1 MPVSDSGPVYN
12 IKDLPEVF
20 NIEPVDLFIVET
32 VNGTS
37 VVSFDNII
45 IDLEQTSFETEFDKH
60 TTDILTLSS
69 DINSALEAAAGEDVL
84 NEIEA
89 LNNEVDVL
97 EAELEAI
104 FNNAS
109 VGTISSAD
117 IDLVTVAVK
126 TPDVF
131 DRALWESSYTI
142 TIADYFDSS
151 SGYSVEN
158 VRGVYVQ
165 VFSSQDSTGGDDA
178 IVPREPP
185 SGFYYNDWN
194 PYTYYSYDF
203 TSSYR
208 FPDGVLRGIY
218 SMRQDAPSNTYRTLD
233 RYRKV
238 VLLPIKKGQSDFE
251 IEIDA
256 EVQASP
262 TLGKMAV
269 TPLLWEVLTTVTDP
283 VSSSPL

>member
-1 MPVSDSGPVYN
+1 MPVSDSSLVYN

-32 VNGTS
+32 VNGTG

-69 DINSALEAAAGEDVL
+69 DINGALEAAGSEDVL
-84 NEIEA
+84 KEIIA

-104 FNNAS
+104 INTTG
-109 VGTISSAD
+109 VGTISSAN

-126 TPDVF
+126 TPDGF
-131 DRALWESSYTI
+131 TRDFWESSYTI

-158 VRGVYVQ
+158 VRGVYVG
-165 VFSSQDSTGGDDA
+165 VDSSQDWSSNEYFRDSSDQIIWTTA
-178 IVPREPP
+178 
-185 SGFYYNDWN
+185 SYYG
-194 PYTYYSYDF
+194 YDF

-208 FPDGVLRGIY
+208 FPDGVLRTIY
-218 SMRQDAPSNTYRTLD
+218 GVRQDAPSNTYRTLD
-233 RYRKV
+233 QYSRV
-238 VLLPIKKGQSDFE
+238 VLLPIKKGQVDLE

-256 EVQASP
+256 EVRGF
-262 TLGKMAV
+262 GKMSV
-269 TPLLWEVLTTVTDP
+269 VPILWEVLTTVTDP
-283 VSSSPL
+283 VSAAPVEL